1 MLIAL
6 VTLVVLLILN
16 EYVLTKYTELGD
28 YQDHGGATE
37 WGDWVVR
44 VLRNYVSGGG
54 NKIFKA
60 TSAEKTPYSN
70 GRRKD
75 F

>member
-1 MLIAL
+1 M
-6 VTLVVLLILN
+6 TLVVLLILN

-37 WGDWVVR
+37 WGDWVVG

-54 NKIFKA
+54 NKIFKT
-60 TSAEKTPYSN
+60 TSAKKTQYYN